1 MPSVRSRGPNYSQQ
15 SQRPEHQPLHQFTR
29 SRFLQGAAQARDTG
43 AGRGQLFR
51 RAAWSLR
58 SADLLS
64 WAVSLLISAL
74 EGGKREG
81 GILIQPAPC
90 SQASL
95 FPSSKAT
102 GKSFRTPWVLLGVEG
117 KLD

>member
-74 EGGKREG
+74 EGGRYSNTACPMLPGVTVSVFQGHRK
-81 GILIQPAPC
+81 ILQDP
-90 SQASL
+90 L
-95 FPSSKAT
+95 GLT
-102 GKSFRTPWVLLGVEG
+102 GC
-117 KLD
+117 